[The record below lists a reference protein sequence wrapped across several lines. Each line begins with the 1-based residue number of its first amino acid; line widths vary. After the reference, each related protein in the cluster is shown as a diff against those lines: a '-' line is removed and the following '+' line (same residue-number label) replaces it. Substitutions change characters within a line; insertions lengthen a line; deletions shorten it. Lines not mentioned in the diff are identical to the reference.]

1 MSESLVD
8 PTNYT
13 KLLTDLRE
21 MLASGQQ
28 SAQAALNE
36 IRLSTYWLMGQRLAQ
51 DKQLADAATDSGNFI
66 DRIATDL
73 GLDPSLIY
81 RIIQFYH
88 LWPDAVPRHQDTP
101 ALSWTH
107 IVELLSIKDDA
118 ERQFYFETAS
128 TQNWGRAALRKAI
141 QKDLY
146 KTIQLPA
153 TTSALKRDPS
163 PLYVYKAIVQNVID
177 GDTLLVRIDLGFDV
191 WVDKHIRF
199 RGINTGELTE
209 RGVPIVGATD
219 RAKQAK
225 VYVQDKLKDIP
236 FVVIK
241 TYKTDMYGRFVA
253 DVFYHP
259 TLTKREDV
267 ATKGIF
273 LNDEILKA
281 GLADLML

>member
-1 MSESLVD
+1 
-8 PTNYT
+8 
-13 KLLTDLRE
+13 
-21 MLASGQQ
+21 
-28 SAQAALNE
+28 
-36 IRLSTYWLMGQRLAQ
+36 MGQRLAQ
-51 DKQLADAATDSGNFI
+51 DKELADAATDSGNFI
-66 DRIATDL
+66 NRIAADL

-81 RIIQFYH
+81 RIIQFYR

-128 TQNWGRAALRKAI
+128 AQNWGRAALRKAI

-146 KTIQLPA
+146 QTIQLPA
-153 TTSALKRDPS
+153 AASALKRDPN

-177 GDTLLVRIDLGFDV
+177 GDTLLVRIDLGFEV
-191 WVDKHIRF
+191 WVDKRIRF

-236 FVVIK
+236 FIVIK

-253 DVFYHP
+253 DVFYHS

-273 LNDEILKA
+273 LNDEILKT
-281 GLADLML
+281 GLADLMD